1 MRRHESFVNQR
12 NVSVNCQGAL
22 IKYIQGRIAIF
33 TNLRCRTIVNTNPE
47 LISSGMHKRYKTA
60 MILVGLAILTIGG
73 YVYCFFGNPY
83 PRLSLIG
90 TDHIEN
96 SEELSVLNEQ
106 QEGTFYLIKK
116 YKYSKHIWSIG
127 YGGGVDRTDDF
138 YGFGI
143 ADGHK
148 KTILPPK
155 FQSVQAYRD
164 MLTQEVYIKCL
175 PYPPYT
181 THDGYEYYKI
191 ENNKAVS
198 IKGKSHY

>member
-1 MRRHESFVNQR
+1 
-12 NVSVNCQGAL
+12 
-22 IKYIQGRIAIF
+22 
-33 TNLRCRTIVNTNPE
+33 
-47 LISSGMHKRYKTA
+47 

-96 SEELSVLNEQ
+96 SEELSVLNQQ
-106 QEGTFYLIKK
+106 QEGAFYLIKK
-116 YKYSKHIWSIG
+116 YKYSKHIWAIG
-127 YGGGVDRTDDF
+127 FGGGVDRTDDF

-143 ADGHK
+143 ADGQK

-164 MLTQEVYIKCL
+164 FQTQEVYIKCL

-181 THDGYEYYKI
+181 TYDGYEYYKI
-191 ENNKAVS
+191 ENNTAVP
-198 IKGKSHY
+198 IKSKPYY